1 MDLPENTRPA
11 NAYQA
16 LTQHALAGF
25 RLLGLANGIA
35 LLLLLSFSL
44 GIVGSDVDPPDL
56 QEATLAFTAGL
67 ACSAVGLLFSYLSHF
82 CLFRQI
88 AAGRA
93 GRGHWLPLFVSV
105 LAYGCAVAAFVL
117 GCWSAV
123 GAGAGMT
130 GDDASYQNSSAMLGT
145 MASAPGGVAAATV

>member
-25 RLLGLANGIA
+25 RLLGLANGVA
-35 LLLLLSFSL
+35 LLLALSFTL
-44 GIVGSDVDPPDL
+44 GIVGPDIDPPDL
-56 QEATLAFTAGL
+56 QEAMLAYTAGL
-67 ACSAVGLLFSYLSHF
+67 ACAAVGLLFSYLSHF

-93 GRGHWLPLFVSV
+93 SRGHWLPLLVSV
-105 LAYGCAVAAFVL
+105 LAYGCAVVAFVL
-117 GCWSAV
+117 GCWSAI
-123 GAGAGMT
+123 GASANMT
-130 GDDASYQNSSAMLGT
+130 RDDASYQNSRAMLMIT
-145 MASAPGGVAAATV
+145 VPAPVSA